1 MDTQIQTAFDDA
13 KHIVFLTGAGVSTAS
28 GIPDFRSA
36 NGLYSQNQNAEYYL
50 SHRYFAS
57 DPEGFYE
64 FCKKNLYFPDA
75 KPNVIH
81 EKQAALTQQDR
92 ATVITQNIDNL
103 YEEAGTKHLVDFHGN
118 LYHVY
123 CEKCGWVPIPE
134 EELPL
139 KLPEV
144 EDYLKSRIH
153 KLDDGPLRPDIVLYD
168 EGIKQQNIIDAVK
181 AMQTADLVVIV
192 GTSMKVYPFAGL
204 LEYRNKNA
212 KVIAI
217 NRQKL
222 SFSFDFEMVQED
234 ATKFFE
240 ELRV

>member
-81 EKQAALTQQDR
+81 EKQAVLTQQDR

-123 CEKCGWVPIPE
+123 CEKCGQTVLVE
-134 EELPL
+134 E
-139 KLPEV
+139 
-144 EDYLKSRIH
+144 YLKSRIH

>member
-1 MDTQIQTAFDDA
+1 MEQEIQHLFDQA

-36 NGLYSQNQNAEYYL
+36 NGLYTQDKNAEYYL
-50 SHRYFAS
+50 SHRYFAT
-57 DPEGFYE
+57 DPDGFYN

-103 YEEAGTKHLVDFHGN
+103 YEEAGATHLIDFHGN

-123 CEKCGWVPIPE
+123 CEKCKESVP
-134 EELPL
+134 
-139 KLPEV
+139 V
-144 EDYLKSRIH
+144 ADYLKSRIH
-153 KLDDGPLRPDIVLYD
+153 AKDGGPLRPDIVLYD
-168 EGIKQQNIIDAVK
+168 EGIKQDDVINSVR
-181 AMQTADLVVIV
+181 AMQAADLIVIV

-204 LEYRNKNA
+204 LQYGNPA
-212 KVIAI
+212 AQVLAI
-217 NRQKL
+217 NQQKL
-222 SFSFDFEMVQED
+222 DLPVKFTMVQTD
-234 ATKFFE
+234 ATKFFA
-240 ELRV
+240 ELNV

>member
-36 NGLYSQNQNAEYYL
+36 NGLYSQNQNAEYYF

-123 CEKCGWVPIPE
+123 CEKCGQTVPVE
-134 EELPL
+134 E
-139 KLPEV
+139 
-144 EDYLKSRIH
+144 YLKSRIH

>member
-1 MDTQIQTAFDDA
+1 MDTNIQAAFDDA

-36 NGLYSQNQNAEYYL
+36 NGLYTQNRNAESYL

-118 LYHVY
+118 LYNVY
-123 CEKCGWVPIPE
+123 CEKCGKSVPVE
-134 EELPL
+134 E
-139 KLPEV
+139 
-144 EDYLKSRIH
+144 YLESRIH
-153 KLDDGPLRPDIVLYD
+153 KLDGGPLRPDIVLYD
-168 EGIKQQNIIDAVK
+168 EGIKQQNIVDAVK
-181 AMQTADLVVIV
+181 ALQNADLVVIV

-204 LEYRNKNA
+204 LEYRNPNA

-222 SFSFDFEMVQED
+222 NFSFDFEMVQED
-234 ATKFFE
+234 ATKFFD
-240 ELRV
+240 ELKV

>member
-1 MDTQIQTAFDDA
+1 MDAQIQQMFDDA
-13 KHIVFLTGAGVSTAS
+13 KRIVFLTGAGVSTAS

-36 NGLYSQNQNAEYYL
+36 NGLYTQDKNAEYYL
-50 SHRYFAS
+50 SHRYFSS

-81 EKQAALTQQDR
+81 QKQAALTNQDR

-103 YEEAGTKHLVDFHGN
+103 YEEAGATHLIDFHGN

-123 CEKCGWVPIPE
+123 CEQCGETVP
-134 EELPL
+134 
-139 KLPEV
+139 V
-144 EDYLKSRIH
+144 ADYLKSRLH
-153 KLDDGPLRPDIVLYD
+153 EKDGGPLRPDIVLYD
-168 EGIKQQNIIDAVK
+168 EGIKQDDIMNSVRALQA
-181 AMQTADLVVIV
+181 ADLVVIV

-204 LEYRNKNA
+204 LEYRNQDA
-212 KVIAI
+212 QVLAI
-217 NRQKL
+217 NQQEL
-222 SFSFDFEMVQED
+222 HLPCDFTMVQTD
-234 ATKFFE
+234 ATKFFD

>member
-81 EKQAALTQQDR
+81 EKQAVLTQQDR

-123 CEKCGWVPIPE
+123 CEKCGQTVPVE
-134 EELPL
+134 E
-139 KLPEV
+139 
-144 EDYLKSRIH
+144 YLKSRIH
-153 KLDDGPLRPDIVLYD
+153 NLDDGPLRPDIVLYD

>member
-1 MDTQIQTAFDDA
+1 MQIQTAFDDA

-123 CEKCGWVPIPE
+123 CEKCGQTVPVE
-134 EELPL
+134 E
-139 KLPEV
+139 
-144 EDYLKSRIH
+144 YLKSRIH

>member
-1 MDTQIQTAFDDA
+1 MDTQIQAAFDDA

-36 NGLYSQNQNAEYYL
+36 NGLYSQNQNAEYYF

-123 CEKCGWVPIPE
+123 CEKCGQTVPVE
-134 EELPL
+134 E
-139 KLPEV
+139 
-144 EDYLKSRIH
+144 YLKSRIH

>member
-1 MDTQIQTAFDDA
+1 MDTNIQAAFDDA

-36 NGLYSQNQNAEYYL
+36 NGLYTQNRNAEYYL

-118 LYHVY
+118 LYNVY
-123 CEKCGWVPIPE
+123 CEKCGKSVPVE
-134 EELPL
+134 E
-139 KLPEV
+139 
-144 EDYLKSRIH
+144 YLESRIH
-153 KLDDGPLRPDIVLYD
+153 KLDCGPLRPDIVLYD
-168 EGIKQQNIIDAVK
+168 EGIKQQNIVDAVK
-181 AMQTADLVVIV
+181 ALQNADLVVIV

-204 LEYRNKNA
+204 LEYRNPNA

-222 SFSFDFEMVQED
+222 NFSFDFEMVQED
-234 ATKFFE
+234 ATKFFD
-240 ELRV
+240 ELKV

>member
-1 MDTQIQTAFDDA
+1 MQIQTAFDDA

-81 EKQAALTQQDR
+81 EEQAALTQQDR

-123 CEKCGWVPIPE
+123 CEKCGQTVPVE
-134 EELPL
+134 E
-139 KLPEV
+139 
-144 EDYLKSRIH
+144 YLKSRIH

>member
-1 MDTQIQTAFDDA
+1 METTIQTAFDDA
-13 KHIVFLTGAGVSTAS
+13 KHIAFLTGAGVSTAS

-36 NGLYSQNQNAEYYL
+36 NGLYTQNRNAEYYL

-57 DPEGFYE
+57 DPDGFYE

-103 YEEAGTKHLVDFHGN
+103 YEEAGTKHLIDFHGN

-123 CEKCGWVPIPE
+123 CEKCGEAVP
-134 EELPL
+134 
-139 KLPEV
+139 V
-144 EDYLKSRIH
+144 ADYLKSRIH
-153 KLDDGPLRPDIVLYD
+153 AKDGGPLRPDIVLYD

-181 AMQTADLVVIV
+181 AMQAADLVVIV

-204 LEYRNKNA
+204 LEYRNPNA
-212 KVIAI
+212 KVVAI
-217 NRQKL
+217 NRQEL
-222 SFSFDFEMVQED
+222 RFSFDFEMVQED
-234 ATKFFE
+234 ATKFFA
-240 ELRV
+240 ELKVK

>member
-123 CEKCGWVPIPE
+123 CEKCGQTVPVE
-134 EELPL
+134 E
-139 KLPEV
+139 
-144 EDYLKSRIH
+144 YLKSRIH

-168 EGIKQQNIIDAVK
+168 EGIKQRNIIDAVK

>member
-81 EKQAALTQQDR
+81 EKQAVLTQQDR

-123 CEKCGWVPIPE
+123 CEKCGQTVPVE
-134 EELPL
+134 E
-139 KLPEV
+139 
-144 EDYLKSRIH
+144 YLRSRIH

>member
-1 MDTQIQTAFDDA
+1 MDTNIQAAFDDA

-36 NGLYSQNQNAEYYL
+36 NGLYTQNRNAEYYL

-57 DPEGFYE
+57 EPEGFYE

-118 LYHVY
+118 LYNVY
-123 CEKCGWVPIPE
+123 CEKCGKSVPVE
-134 EELPL
+134 E
-139 KLPEV
+139 
-144 EDYLKSRIH
+144 YLESRIH
-153 KLDDGPLRPDIVLYD
+153 KLDGGPLRPDIVLYD
-168 EGIKQQNIIDAVK
+168 EGIKQQNIVDAVK
-181 AMQTADLVVIV
+181 ALQNADLVVIV

-204 LEYRNKNA
+204 LEYRNPNA

-222 SFSFDFEMVQED
+222 NFSFDFEMVQED
-234 ATKFFE
+234 ATKFFD
-240 ELRV
+240 ELKV

>member
-81 EKQAALTQQDR
+81 EKQAVLTQQDR

-123 CEKCGWVPIPE
+123 CEKCGQTVPVE
-134 EELPL
+134 E
-139 KLPEV
+139 
-144 EDYLKSRIH
+144 YLKSRIH